1 MALRIPA
8 ASLIRLVPLRAAR
21 GCELRARA
29 MSLKV
34 NDSLPDVEV
43 YEGSPGNKIS
53 LKDVFKGKK
62 GVLFGVPGAFTP
74 GCSKFFLIIRVWTR
88 CSWIICYILLGLDS
102 CHPRSRSLVCAARYI
117 KTHLP
122 GYVEKSEELKAQGI
136 AVVACLSV
144 NDVFVMTEWGKLH
157 GAQDKVLMLADPNGA
172 FSKAT
177 GLGIDKAELLA
188 LFGTQRSKRFA
199 MVIDNG
205 IVKSLNVEPDGTGL
219 TCSLAA
225 SVLSVL

>member
-1 MALRIPA
+1 MAYYLRYSTKSESWHSQQQVMPTG
-8 ASLIRLVPLRAAR
+8 RKNPQN
-21 GCELRARA
+21 E
-29 MSLKV
+29 V

-74 GCSKFFLIIRVWTR
+74 GCS
-88 CSWIICYILLGLDS
+88 
-102 CHPRSRSLVCAARYI
+102 